1 MDLEAMNDRA
11 LIAEIGLRIQRRRL
25 AMNISQTV
33 LARKAGV
40 ARKVIQ
46 NIESGNGSTVKGLVR
61 TLRALGL
68 TAGLGLLFP
77 ETGPSPLEL
86 AKLKGRERLR
96 ASGRRA
102 ERDLQGD
109 GS

>member
-77 ETGPSPLEL
+77 ETGPSPMEL

-102 ERDLQGD
+102 ERDPQGD

>member
-1 MDLEAMNDRA
+1 MDLEAMNDKA
-11 LIAEIGLRIQRRRL
+11 ILGELGTRIQRQRL
-25 AMNISQTV
+25 TLNISQTA

-46 NIESGNGSTVKGLVR
+46 NIEGGNGSTVKGLLR
-61 TLRALGL
+61 TMRALGL

-96 ASGRRA
+96 ASGRRM
-102 ERDLQGD
+102 DHDPQGD
-109 GS
+109 AS